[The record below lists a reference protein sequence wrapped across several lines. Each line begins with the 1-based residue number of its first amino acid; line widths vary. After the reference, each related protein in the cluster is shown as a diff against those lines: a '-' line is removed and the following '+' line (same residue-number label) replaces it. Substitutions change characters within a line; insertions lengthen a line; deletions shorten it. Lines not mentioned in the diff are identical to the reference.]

1 MAEEGSTI
9 DEKTKEKSSKGGT
22 IGGILVVVLLCFW
35 MRSCF
40 SSNDTQRDVKSEVGK
55 QDVSSLDWHKATS
68 KGEVLQRI
76 KDRLVCELAAY
87 GLNASNI
94 VANAKAHPTRFRA
107 GVPEH
112 KRSRWLVLSTND
124 ESVIARKYIEECRE
138 RGRLV
143 DEPVAVERVRKIIER
158 LVAVVPEI
166 ISVPEIHIFRDDS
179 VNAFCLSDGTV
190 FVNEGTLKKVPDD
203 SLLAAILAH
212 ELGHAAARHGNERI
226 AYALIGAAGGV
237 LFEEWVAGVAPAL
250 DSGEG
255 VSFIRLA
262 YGIGGDVGFHLPRS
276 RLQESEAD
284 RLGVRYLARA
294 GFDPEAMVRLFQ
306 WFEAIDSQDSD
317 AFKQLFSDHPLH
329 AERLAHVRVVL
340 RESDLRE
347 MPKETWRGKL
357 KKKADEIDFSNA
369 PSAVTNV
376 TSRLPKIP
384 CRRLIELGRKDARKM
399 LAEGESSNETT
410 N

>member
-1 MAEEGSTI
+1 MAEEGSSI
-9 DEKTKEKSSKGGT
+9 GEKPNEKSSKGDT
-22 IGGILVVVLLCFW
+22 IGGIFVVVLLCLW
-35 MRSCF
+35 IRSCF
-40 SSNDTQRDVKSEVGK
+40 SSNDIPRDVKPEVGK
-55 QDVSSLDWHKATS
+55 QEVSCPDWHKARS

-76 KDRLVCELAAY
+76 KARLVCELAAH

-124 ESVIARKYIEECRE
+124 ESVIARKYIEECRG
-138 RGRLV
+138 RGRFV
-143 DEPVAVERVRKIIER
+143 NEPVAVERVRKIIAG

-166 ISVPEIHIFRDDS
+166 ISVPEIHILRDDS
-179 VNAFCLSDGTV
+179 VNAFCLPDGTV
-190 FVNEGTLKKVPDD
+190 CVNEGTLKKVPDD

-226 AYALIGAAGGV
+226 AYALIGTVGGV
-237 LFEEWVAGVAPAL
+237 LFEEWVAGVAPTL

-255 VSFIRLA
+255 VSLIRLA

-294 GFDPEAMVRLFQ
+294 GFDPEAMVRLFE
-306 WFEAIDSQDSD
+306 WFEAIAPQDSD
-317 AFKQLFSDHPLH
+317 AFKQLFSTHPLH
-329 AERLAHVRVVL
+329 TERLAHVREVL
-340 RESDLRE
+340 REPDLRE
-347 MPKETWRGKL
+347 MPKETWRGKM
-357 KKKADEIDFSNA
+357 KKKADEIDFTKVDPKGVISNA
-369 PSAVTNV
+369 A
-376 TSRLPKIP
+376 SRLPNIP
-384 CRRLIELGRKDARKM
+384 WRRKPTEK
-399 LAEGESSNETT
+399 
-410 N
+410 

>member
-1 MAEEGSTI
+1 MSEDSNGSFM
-9 DEKTKEKSSKGGT
+9 SKV
-22 IGGILVVVLLCFW
+22 IGVVLVCGLGWYWFFGAAKEQ
-35 MRSCF
+35 REV
-40 SSNDTQRDVKSEVGK
+40 DTRTGTASPRVEGK
-55 QDVSSLDWHKATS
+55 GKAETPPDWHRAES
-68 KGEVLQRI
+68 KVEVARRI
-76 KDRLVCELAAY
+76 KDRLVGELAAH

-124 ESVIARKYIEECRE
+124 ESVIARKYVEECSG
-138 RGRLV
+138 RGRFV
-143 DEPVAVERVRKIIER
+143 NEPVAVERVRKIIAR

-166 ISVPEIHIFRDDS
+166 ISVPEIHILRDDS
-179 VNAFCLSDGTV
+179 VNAFCLPDGTV

-237 LFEEWVAGVAPAL
+237 LFEEWVAGVAPTL

-255 VSFIRLA
+255 VSLIRLA

-294 GFDPEAMVRLFQ
+294 GFDPEAMVRLFE
-306 WFEAIDSQDSD
+306 WFEAIAPQDSD
-317 AFKQLFSDHPLH
+317 TFKQLFSTHPLH
-329 AERLAHVRVVL
+329 TERLAHVREVL

-357 KKKADEIDFSNA
+357 KKKADEIDFSKA
-369 PSAVTNV
+369 PSAITNV

-384 CRRLIELGRKDARKM
+384 WRRKPTEK
-399 LAEGESSNETT
+399 
-410 N
+410 